1 MKKDNNQEEKE
12 LKEQI
17 IDILNGI
24 HNISKLKN
32 IYILILNISKNS

>member
-1 MKKDNNQEEKE
+1 MKKDNNQEKE

-17 IDILNGI
+17 INILNGI
-24 HNISKLKN
+24 NNIGKLEN